1 MRKLKKIR
9 ERICQPTIHP
19 TPLLFPSSLQTQ
31 KSNPHSPRMEQ
42 ARRQAGDREKAGHV
56 RLMNKLPEWNEELQ
70 SLVLRFNKG
79 RVLAPSA
86 KNFLMCMMDEQD
98 NREGVL
104 QFGKTRKKR
113 YALDFR
119 HPISPLQAF
128 GICLS
133 LFNWNV

>member
-1 MRKLKKIR
+1 
-9 ERICQPTIHP
+9 
-19 TPLLFPSSLQTQ
+19 
-31 KSNPHSPRMEQ
+31 MEQ
-42 ARRQAGDREKAGHV
+42 ARKKKATEDHMEKASHS
-56 RLMNKLPEWNEELQ
+56 LMQNKLPEWNEELQ

-86 KNFLMCMMDEQD
+86 KNFLMCMQQPGPAQYGLPVD
-98 NREGVL
+98 NSHKEGVL

-119 HPISPLQAF
+119 HPVSPLQAF
-128 GICLS
+128 GVCLS

>member
-1 MRKLKKIR
+1 
-9 ERICQPTIHP
+9 
-19 TPLLFPSSLQTQ
+19 
-31 KSNPHSPRMEQ
+31 MEQ
-42 ARRQAGDREKAGHV
+42 ARRQAGDLEKSGHV

-86 KNFLMCMMDEQD
+86 KNFLMCMMDGQD

-119 HPISPLQAF
+119 HPVSPLQAF